1 MSLQDSIPFAV
12 CYICTGINVCVG
24 PFYNL
29 YLYIYLYVYVY
40 FATQAEHN
48 TMQIQIRNK
57 NYSKNNKI
65 EKETDSTGQTNRQD
79 ERVGLQI
86 QV

>member
-12 CYICTGINVCVG
+12 CYICTGINVCV
-24 PFYNL
+24 FYNL

-48 TMQIQIRNK
+48 K
-57 NYSKNNKI
+57 N
-65 EKETDSTGQTNRQD
+65 
-79 ERVGLQI
+79 
-86 QV
+86 